1 MSSTSPFRL
10 PEAYSL
16 YGEPLYPRPIGL
28 WMPTDPIEREKK
40 IRELLMDREKML
52 REYITSPEDPEK
64 LLWYA
69 RKTEIVG
76 NFNEAVAAYTEG
88 IRKWPEDA
96 RFHRFRGHRFALLR
110 RLDLAIIDLSR
121 AGELIRGQPDE
132 VEVYASGGASKDKL
146 GASSFHWNIWYHLGF
161 SHFAAGNHEE
171 AVKAYRNCMDTVDV
185 PESMIATKHW
195 LYMPL
200 IRLARWKEA
209 EKLLE
214 DIEPG
219 QTPVEVD
226 DYYDTLLAYKGVITL
241 DELLEG
247 ARAANRFLVKGQA
260 VANLYLARGEFK
272 KAVDIYRETQAS
284 GEWTAGV
291 SLIAE
296 AELQRLGIQP

>member
-1 MSSTSPFRL
+1 M
-10 PEAYSL
+10 
-16 YGEPLYPRPIGL
+16 
-28 WMPTDPIEREKK
+28 
-40 IRELLMDREKML
+40 
-52 REYITSPEDPEK
+52 
-64 LLWYA
+64 
-69 RKTEIVG
+69 
-76 NFNEAVAAYTEG
+76 
-88 IRKWPEDA
+88 
-96 RFHRFRGHRFALLR
+96 
-110 RLDLAIIDLSR
+110 
-121 AGELIRGQPDE
+121 
-132 VEVYASGGASKDKL
+132 
-146 GASSFHWNIWYHLGF
+146 
-161 SHFAAGNHEE
+161 
-171 AVKAYRNCMDTVDV
+171 
-185 PESMIATKHW
+185 
-195 LYMPL
+195 
-200 IRLARWKEA
+200 
-209 EKLLE
+209 LE